1 MIRASVHV
9 HSHMTTHMI
18 RILWTSSNSYH
29 KVLGLQEGLGKN
41 SLKDVNYIHACT
53 LGIQGKG
60 VKLNSQ
66 HVCTLG
72 IQGKGVKL
80 NSQHVCTLG
89 IQGKGVKLNS
99 QHVCTMGIQGQ
110 GVKLNS
116 QHVCTLGIQGKGVKL
131 NSHSCLCTRIITLLQ
146 ELQATS
152 RLHHCSSLTILG
164 GLKQGKYKQN

>member
-99 QHVCTMGIQGQ
+99 QHVCTLGIQGQ
-110 GVKLNS
+110 
-116 QHVCTLGIQGKGVKL
+116 GVKL

-152 RLHHCSSLTILG
+152 RLHQCSSLTILG